1 MLSGSPGKVEV
12 SNFDLSVMTQIVL
25 GWNLSRTFWSTI
37 NSAIRHKD
45 HLVFWKIFFKRWFS
59 ILHQL
64 AQTFPLNKMVKD
76 FSGGP
81 HCHVAIAEHC
91 DVMWDVITAGIVI
104 RWVVGWAG
112 LRSVGCLSFFCRE
125 NQRKNAESR
134 FNVSI
139 IPMWQFYEQ
148 FFICPLTQ
156 AMFSP
161 SHLRV
166 SGINQEK

>member
-1 MLSGSPGKVEV
+1 MEV

-64 AQTFPLNKMVKD
+64 AQTFPLNKMVRD

-81 HCHVAIAEHC
+81 CCNWRAL
-91 DVMWDVITAGIVI
+91 WDVITARIVI